1 LKIIEEKDAIRNFQP
16 PISGNIIMETFGIE
30 PCHEV
35 GVIKEVIKN
44 AILDGKIGNNFN
56 EAYRLMLE
64 KGMELGLKPRNE
76 RENCET

>member
-1 LKIIEEKDAIRNFQP
+1 
-16 PISGNIIMETFGIE
+16 METFGIE

-35 GVIKEVIKN
+35 GVIKEAIKN